1 MLPSRIAFIDLET
14 TGANPASD
22 RITEIGI
29 VEVDGESV
37 SRWSTLV
44 NPERSIPEFIQRMTG
59 ISNDMVSDAPCFDA
73 VAGELK
79 SRLKGRLFVAHN
91 ARFDYGF
98 VRHEFRRMGLN
109 FSADVLCTVRLS
121 RALFPEHPRHNLD
134 SLIARHNL
142 FANDRHRAMA
152 DAELIWQFWQTL
164 RRDVET
170 ERMLDAVQQQLK
182 RPSLPPHLPPDAL
195 DDLPESPGVYL
206 FYGENDALLYVGK
219 SVNLRS
225 RVLTHFAK
233 GNNEN
238 RELRITHDIRRID
251 WIETAGELGAL
262 LLESRLVKQ
271 RQPVHNRRLRQSSE
285 LCAWQLVEHAPGDYR
300 PRLVS
305 GAELEAGLGSADHGK
320 SIELYGLFA
329 SKREAANT
337 LKSLAQAY
345 QLCPAVLGLEKT
357 ARPGQPCFARQLK
370 QCKGACCGKET
381 IGAHSARLMTA
392 LSKLRI
398 KPWPYKGPIGI
409 VEKNEFLD
417 RQDIHLVDAW
427 RYLGTAQSEADLH
440 PLLQSAEL
448 APFDLDTYKLLK
460 AQLKKRGIDIR
471 KLERHCK
478 ECKDEAIQH

>member
-1 MLPSRIAFIDLET
+1 MIPDRIAFIDLET
-14 TGANPASD
+14 TGANPGHD

-29 VEVDGESV
+29 VEVDGDAV

-44 NPERSIPEFIQRMTG
+44 NPQRSIPEFIQRMTG
-59 ISNDMVSDAPCFDA
+59 ISNDMVSDAPSFEA
-73 VAGELK
+73 VADELK
-79 SRLKGRLFVAHN
+79 TRLKGRLFVAHN

-98 VRHEFRRMGLN
+98 VRQEFRRMGLS
-109 FSADVLCTVRLS
+109 FQADVLCTVRLS
-121 RALFPEHPRHNLD
+121 RALFPEHHKHNLD
-134 SLIARHNL
+134 SLIARHKL
-142 FANDRHRAMA
+142 LANDRHRALA
-152 DAELIWQFWQTL
+152 DADLIWQFWQTL
-164 RRDVET
+164 RRELEAGRV
-170 ERMLDAVQQQLK
+170 LDAVAQQLK
-182 RPSLPPHLPPDAL
+182 RPSLPPHLPKDAL

-225 RVLTHFAK
+225 RVLTYFSK
-233 GNNEN
+233 GSSEN

-262 LLESRLVKQ
+262 LLESRLVKE

-285 LCAWQLVEHAPGDYR
+285 LCSWQLVEHAPGDYR

-305 GAELEAGLGSADHGK
+305 GDDADPGK
-320 SIELYGLFA
+320 SKELYGMFA

-337 LKSLAQAY
+337 LKSLAEAY

-357 ARPGQPCFARQLK
+357 ARPGQACFARQLK
-370 QCKGACCGKET
+370 QCKGACCGKEA

-417 RQDIHLVDAW
+417 REDIHLVDAW
-427 RYLGTAQSEADLH
+427 RYLGTAQSEADLDL
-440 PLLQSAEL
+440 LLQSAEQ

-460 AQLKKRGIDIR
+460 AQMGKRGKVLQKFGDS
-471 KLERHCK
+471 KYFS
-478 ECKDEAIQH
+478 

>member
-1 MLPSRIAFIDLET
+1 MFPDRIAFIDLET
-14 TGANPASD
+14 TGANPAHD

-44 NPERSIPEFIQRMTG
+44 NPERSIPEFIQHMTG
-59 ISNDMVSDAPCFDA
+59 ISNAMVADAPRFDA
-73 VAGELK
+73 VADELK
-79 SRLKGRLFVAHN
+79 TRLKGRLFVAHN

-98 VRHEFRRMGLN
+98 VRHEFRRLGLS

-121 RALFPEHPRHNLD
+121 RALFPEHHKHNLD
-134 SLIARHNL
+134 SLIARHGL
-142 FANDRHRAMA
+142 QADDRHRALA
-152 DAELIWQFWQTL
+152 DAELIWQFWQTV
-164 RRDVET
+164 RRDLEA
-170 ERMLDAVQQQLK
+170 ERIADAVQQQLK
-182 RPSLPPHLPPDAL
+182 RPSLPPHLPKDAL

-225 RVLTHFAK
+225 RVLSYFAK
-233 GNNEN
+233 GSSEK
-238 RELRITHDIRRID
+238 REMRITHDIRRID
-251 WIETAGELGAL
+251 WMETAGELGAL

-285 LCAWQLVEHAPGDYR
+285 LCSWQLVELGPGDYR

-305 GAELEAGLGSADHGK
+305 GDDVDPGK
-320 SIELYGLFA
+320 SKELYGMFA
-329 SKREAANT
+329 SKREATNT
-337 LKSLAQAY
+337 LRSLAEAY
-345 QLCPAVLGLEKT
+345 DLCPAVLGLEKT

-370 QCKGACCGKET
+370 QCKGACCGKEA

-409 VEKNEFLD
+409 VEKNEFLG
-417 RQDIHLVDAW
+417 REDIHLVDAW
-427 RYLGTAQSEADLH
+427 RYLGTARSDADLH
-440 PLLQSAEL
+440 DLLQSPERVQ
-448 APFDLDTYKLLK
+448 FDLDTWKLLK
-460 AQLKKRGIDIR
+460 AQLKKKGNVVR
-471 KLERHCK
+471 KLERHSL
-478 ECKDEAIQH
+478 DS